1 MMDDGREHV
10 DRPIYDDDGEMI
22 VWPTLD
28 EDMEEFAEESEVAT
42 VAASD
47 DTTEDDTYYEVPDT
61 VEDDQDRIDVQ
72 VESIEDEECQD
83 AKIGDIQQAGEDYN
97 EAMDRIVGVLMQAL
111 STEEMTETMSAEL
124 QDATNDMETAKQ
136 TITDLCGDPDT
147 KVLQTDPDTK
157 IPQNLQEILETLTKD
172 GKAPWLYID
181 DEGNLLLDGES
192 VPKLKVIE
200 LEAEKIKADY
210 GEFKDLTTNNFT
222 AVNAKIDN
230 LDVGNLDA
238 VNATIKNLQADL
250 AHIGVLIGNSA
261 TIKDIQ
267 NLLLTSK
274 NTTIENALIKDAMID
289 TVSAN
294 KINTGI
300 INTNNV
306 SIQSDDGSMLL
317 QGNLQQFKD
326 KAGNVRIQIGK
337 DAKGDFTFTLYGAD
351 GKGQLIN
358 QNGIQSSDAIKDGLI
373 VNAKVADNANI
384 SAGKLD
390 IASLFSTMNES
401 GYTLKS
407 SKIKFDDKDQTLDVL
422 FNSLSTKVDNINT
435 ATGDI
440 SGLKTQVSTN
450 TTNIG
455 IANGKIETLI
465 TNTTI
470 EDNGTTTTLKNAFNS
485 VKDTVDKHEQTIS
498 SMGSTL
504 NSVSIEYYVSTSA
517 TSMQGGS
524 WSTTT
529 PQWQEGK
536 YIWQRIN
543 YGKVNGTTTYS
554 TPVCIQGA
562 KGEDGTGVNI
572 LDKYPSLEEL
582 KKAHPTG
589 NAGDCYTVNGTLY
602 TWSTSKNDWIDCGN
616 IKGEKGDQGI
626 QGIQG
631 IQGERGE
638 QGVQGVP
645 GKDGKTTYFHI
656 KYSANPNG
664 IPMSETPNTYIGT
677 YVNYD
682 PNDSADSTVYT
693 WSRFEG
699 EQGEQGIPGTNGTDG
714 KTYYLHIKYSDDG
727 GKTFTSNNGETP
739 GAYIGVYTDTNDKD
753 SNSVTTYTWSKIK
766 GEKGDK
772 GDQGLQGVPGTP
784 GTDGVTHYTWI
795 RYADDINGTGISNDP
810 TGKTY
815 IGFAYNKETS
825 TESNTPTDYTW
836 SLIKGDKGDTGVK
849 GDRGEKGETYY
860 TWIKYS
866 DNADGTGLYDTPKDT
881 TMYIGI
887 AINKTTP
894 TESVNKTDYTWSK
907 FKGDKGDKGDRGQ
920 QGEQGIPGTPGGKG
934 DPGEKGQSLVN
945 STPQWYKS
953 TSNTTQ
959 TGGEWTTTMP
969 TAEKGYWYWLRFKL
983 DFENPTETKYTTP
996 TLEQVY
1002 TKTSQ
1007 LEQSLDGFKTTVSNT
1022 YATNDSLGTVRNDV
1036 SKVEQTANSLTAK
1049 FTDGFDMGIIQQNAS
1064 GIKVLHTSIDDNSY
1078 THMSPTGFYLK
1089 CKGTD
1094 IFKLESDG
1102 ITMLGGILSNGTIQ
1116 GATIIGS
1123 TFKNESN
1130 TFSVDS
1136 EGNIV
1141 GAQIKG
1147 SEVVGDSFSVEGEL
1161 TADVITANKINSAQ
1175 YPSTLEDDI
1184 QISINSGGSD
1194 DNELY
1199 DGVSF
1204 ATVTGALEAL
1214 PKFLNGKVVDIWIQ
1228 KDVYENIDI
1237 RYFSSGR
1244 INLYLDG
1251 NTVYGYVRSYMSSI
1265 KVYVYGGYMKYET
1278 AKTGVIHPST
1288 GCAVASR
1295 TASLVG
1301 QESSCLN
1308 AYSLKIYGSDNASGS
1323 ATTIVGMACDSY
1335 ASGYYKDLQFIN
1347 CDIGFRANAGGRI
1360 HAAGSSG
1367 VCSQYGFEAVSGGLI
1382 TIANSKQ
1389 CGGNK
1394 SNTHVS
1400 SPGQIIAPTSVTYE
1414 GGNQTTDGNTAP
1426 TPTTSKTVT
1435 IKSNSGDTYR
1445 SSVYNNWKKD
1455 NTCRQ
1460 GDYGYGDCNGCWFFG
1475 SQFNQF
1481 KDKSISKI
1489 ELTIKRISGGS
1500 YAAVPIVVKTHN
1512 YASRPSGK
1520 PSYGSSCGSVS
1531 IAVGNSGKL
1540 TITNSTILNALSGG
1554 TIKGFGI
1561 QSAYNASSY
1570 AVCSGS
1576 VTMKVTYKE

>member
-1 MMDDGREHV
+1 MIGDGQERV
-10 DRPIYDDDGEMI
+10 DRPVYDDDGEI
-22 VWPTLD
+22 IIWPTED
-28 EDMEEFAEESEVAT
+28 EEMEEFAEEAEVAT
-42 VAASD
+42 VATSD

-72 VESIEDEECQD
+72 VESIEDEECED
-83 AKIGDIQQAGEDYN
+83 SKIGDIQQASESYD
-97 EAMDRIVGVLMQAL
+97 EAMDRIVSILTQAL
-111 STEEMTETMSAEL
+111 STEEMTEEMSAEL

-157 IPQNLQEILETLTKD
+157 IPQNLQELLETLTKD

-192 VPKLKVIE
+192 VPKLKVVE
-200 LEAEKIKADY
+200 LEAQKVKADL

-230 LDVGNLDA
+230 LNVGDLSA
-238 VNATIKNLQADL
+238 VNATIKNLQSDL

-294 KINTGI
+294 KINTGT

-407 SKIKFDDKDQTLDVL
+407 SKIKFDDKNQTLDVL
-422 FNSLSTKVDNINT
+422 FNSLSTKVDT
-435 ATGDI
+435 ANGDM
-440 SGLKTQVSTN
+440 SKLQTQVTTN

-455 IANGKIETLI
+455 VANGKIETLI
-465 TNTTI
+465 ADTTI
-470 EDNGTTTTLKNAFNS
+470 EEDGTTTTLKNAFNS

-517 TSMQGGS
+517 VALQGGS

-572 LDKYPSLEEL
+572 LDKYPSLEAL
-582 KKAHPTG
+582 KQAHPTG
-589 NAGDCYTVNGTLY
+589 NPGDCYTVNGTLY
-602 TWSTSKNDWIDCGN
+602 TWSTSKNDWVDCGN

-631 IQGERGE
+631 
-638 QGVQGVP
+638 P
-645 GKDGKTTYFHI
+645 
-656 KYSANPNG
+656 
-664 IPMSETPNTYIGT
+664 
-677 YVNYD
+677 
-682 PNDSADSTVYT
+682 
-693 WSRFEG
+693 
-699 EQGEQGIPGTNGTDG
+699 QGEQGP
-714 KTYYLHIKYSDDG
+714 
-727 GKTFTSNNGETP
+727 
-739 GAYIGVYTDTNDKD
+739 
-753 SNSVTTYTWSKIK
+753 
-766 GEKGDK
+766 
-772 GDQGLQGVPGTP
+772 QGP
-784 GTDGVTHYTWI
+784 
-795 RYADDINGTGISNDP
+795 
-810 TGKTY
+810 
-815 IGFAYNKETS
+815 
-825 TESNTPTDYTW
+825 
-836 SLIKGDKGDTGVK
+836 
-849 GDRGEKGETYY
+849 
-860 TWIKYS
+860 
-866 DNADGTGLYDTPKDT
+866 
-881 TMYIGI
+881 
-887 AINKTTP
+887 
-894 TESVNKTDYTWSK
+894 
-907 FKGDKGDKGDRGQ
+907 
-920 QGEQGIPGTPGGKG
+920 QGEQGGKG
-934 DPGEKGQSLVN
+934 DPGNPGEKGQSLVN

-953 TSNTTQ
+953 TSSTTQ
-959 TGGEWTTTMP
+959 TGGEWTGTMP
-969 TAEKGYWYWLRFKL
+969 VAEKGYWYWLRFKL
-983 DFENPTETKYTTP
+983 DFENPTETKYTAP
-996 TLEQVY
+996 TMEQVY
-1002 TKTSQ
+1002 TKTTS
-1007 LEQSLDGFKTTVSNT
+1007 LEQSLDGFKQTVSNT
-1022 YATNDSLGTVRNDV
+1022 YATNDDLGTIRNDV
-1036 SKVEQTANSLTAK
+1036 SRVEQTANKIRWFISGSSSSSMQLTQDALNIITK
-1049 FTDGFDMGIIQQNAS
+1049 QVKVDGDMIVDGA
-1064 GIKVLHTSIDDNSY
+1064 IDGK
-1078 THMSPTGFYLK
+1078 T
-1089 CKGTD
+1089 
-1094 IFKLESDG
+1094 
-1102 ITMLGGILSNGTIQ
+1102 IT

-1123 TFKNESN
+1123 TFRNQGN

-1161 TADVITANKINSAQ
+1161 TADTITANKINNAQ
-1175 YPSTLEDDI
+1175 YPSTLDDDI
-1184 QISINSGGSD
+1184 QIEIDPSTGSD
-1194 DNELY
+1194 DVELAEGAVY
-1199 DGVSF
+1199 QTIAGV
-1204 ATVTGALEAL
+1204 LDAL
-1214 PKFLNGKVVDIWIQ
+1214 PKFLNGKCVSIWMRGDIT
-1228 KDVYENIDI
+1228 ENADFQN
-1237 RYFSSGR
+1237 YTSGQ
-1244 INLYLDG
+1244 IKFYLDG
-1251 NTVYGYVRSYMSSI
+1251 HTLYGYIRNYMSSA
-1265 KVYVYGGYMKYET
+1265 KLWVYGGWPGTEEGQ
-1278 AKTGVIHPST
+1278 TGVVHPDT
-1288 GCAVASR
+1288 GCAVAGR
-1295 TASLVG
+1295 TGSIIS
-1301 QESSCLN
+1301 QESSSLN
-1308 AYSLKIYGSDNASGS
+1308 TYSIKVYGSDNKHSDGQS
-1323 ATTIVGMACDSY
+1323 SIVGYIGDAF
-1335 ASGYYKDLQFIN
+1335 ASMYIKNTTLVNCEVGYRGSG
-1347 CDIGFRANAGGRI
+1347 CARI
-1360 HAAGSSG
+1360 HDASSAG
-1367 VCSQYGFEAVSGGLI
+1367 VCSQYGFQTTSGAFI
-1382 TIANSKQ
+1382 TIANAAH
-1389 CGGNK
+1389 CGGLTA
-1394 SNTHVS
+1394 NTAQTL
-1400 SPGQIIAPTSVTYE
+1400 PGQIIQHAKATFA
-1414 GGNQTTDGNTAP
+1414 GGSQTTDPGKA
-1426 TPTTSKTVT
+1426 PTTSTKKTLT

-1455 NTCRQ
+1455 NTARQ

-1475 SQFNQF
+1475 TQFNQF
-1481 KDKSISKI
+1481 KGKSISKI

-1500 YAAVPIVVKTHN
+1500 YAAVPIAVKTHN
-1512 YASRPSGK
+1512 YTSRPSGK

-1531 IAVGNSGKL
+1531 IAVGSSGKL
-1540 TITNSTILNALSGG
+1540 TITNSTILNALSNG

-1576 VTMKVTYKE
+1576 VTMKVTYTE

>member
-1 MMDDGREHV
+1 MIGDGQERV
-10 DRPIYDDDGEMI
+10 DRPVYDDDGEI
-22 VWPTLD
+22 IIWPTED
-28 EDMEEFAEESEVAT
+28 EEMEEFAEEAEVAT
-42 VAASD
+42 VATSD

-72 VESIEDEECQD
+72 VESIEDEECED
-83 AKIGDIQQAGEDYN
+83 SKIGDIQQASESYD
-97 EAMDRIVGVLMQAL
+97 EAMDRIVSILTQAL
-111 STEEMTETMSAEL
+111 STEEMTEEMSAEL

-157 IPQNLQEILETLTKD
+157 IPQNLQELLETLTKD

-192 VPKLKVIE
+192 VPKLKVVE
-200 LEAEKIKADY
+200 LEAQKVKADL

-230 LDVGNLDA
+230 LNVGDLSA
-238 VNATIKNLQADL
+238 VNATIKNLQSDL

-294 KINTGI
+294 KINTGT

-407 SKIKFDDKDQTLDVL
+407 SKIKFDDKNQTLDVL
-422 FNSLSTKVDNINT
+422 FNSLSTKVDT
-435 ATGDI
+435 ANGDM
-440 SGLKTQVSTN
+440 SKLQTQVTTN

-455 IANGKIETLI
+455 VANGKIETLI
-465 TNTTI
+465 ADTTI
-470 EDNGTTTTLKNAFNS
+470 EEDGTTTTLKNAFNS

-517 TSMQGGS
+517 VALQGGS

-572 LDKYPSLEEL
+572 LDKYPSLEAL
-582 KKAHPTG
+582 KQAHPTG
-589 NAGDCYTVNGTLY
+589 NPGDCYTVNGTLY
-602 TWSTSKNDWIDCGN
+602 TWSTSKNDWVDCGN

-631 IQGERGE
+631 
-638 QGVQGVP
+638 P
-645 GKDGKTTYFHI
+645 
-656 KYSANPNG
+656 
-664 IPMSETPNTYIGT
+664 
-677 YVNYD
+677 
-682 PNDSADSTVYT
+682 
-693 WSRFEG
+693 
-699 EQGEQGIPGTNGTDG
+699 QGEQGP
-714 KTYYLHIKYSDDG
+714 
-727 GKTFTSNNGETP
+727 
-739 GAYIGVYTDTNDKD
+739 
-753 SNSVTTYTWSKIK
+753 
-766 GEKGDK
+766 
-772 GDQGLQGVPGTP
+772 QGP
-784 GTDGVTHYTWI
+784 
-795 RYADDINGTGISNDP
+795 
-810 TGKTY
+810 
-815 IGFAYNKETS
+815 
-825 TESNTPTDYTW
+825 
-836 SLIKGDKGDTGVK
+836 
-849 GDRGEKGETYY
+849 
-860 TWIKYS
+860 
-866 DNADGTGLYDTPKDT
+866 
-881 TMYIGI
+881 
-887 AINKTTP
+887 
-894 TESVNKTDYTWSK
+894 
-907 FKGDKGDKGDRGQ
+907 
-920 QGEQGIPGTPGGKG
+920 QGEQGGKG
-934 DPGEKGQSLVN
+934 DPGNPGEKGQSLVN

-953 TSNTTQ
+953 TSSTTQ
-959 TGGEWTTTMP
+959 TGGEWTGTMP
-969 TAEKGYWYWLRFKL
+969 VAEKGYWYWLRFKL
-983 DFENPTETKYTTP
+983 DFENPTETKYTAP
-996 TLEQVY
+996 TMEQVY
-1002 TKTSQ
+1002 TKTTS
-1007 LEQSLDGFKTTVSNT
+1007 LEQSLDGFKQTVSNT
-1022 YATNDSLGTVRNDV
+1022 YATNDDLGTIRNDV
-1036 SKVEQTANSLTAK
+1036 SRVEQTANKIGWFISGSSSSSMTLTDEALTVIAK
-1049 FTDGFDMGIIQQNAS
+1049 QLKVSGDMIVDGA
-1064 GIKVLHTSIDDNSY
+1064 IDGK
-1078 THMSPTGFYLK
+1078 T
-1089 CKGTD
+1089 
-1094 IFKLESDG
+1094 
-1102 ITMLGGILSNGTIQ
+1102 IT
-1116 GATIIGS
+1116 GATMVGG
-1123 TFKNESN
+1123 TFRNESN

-1141 GAQIKG
+1141 GAQIQG
-1147 SEVVGDSFSVEGEL
+1147 SEVIGDSFSVEGEL
-1161 TADVITANKINSAQ
+1161 TADTITANKINNAQ
-1175 YPSTLEDDI
+1175 YPSTLDDDI
-1184 QISINSGGSD
+1184 QIEIDPSTGSD
-1194 DNELY
+1194 DVELAEGAVY
-1199 DGVSF
+1199 QTIAGV
-1204 ATVTGALEAL
+1204 LDAL
-1214 PKFLNGKVVDIWIQ
+1214 PKFLNGKCVSIWMRGDIT
-1228 KDVYENIDI
+1228 ENADFQN
-1237 RYFSSGR
+1237 YTSGQ
-1244 INLYLDG
+1244 IKFYLDG
-1251 NTVYGYVRSYMSSI
+1251 HTLYGYIRNYMSSA
-1265 KVYVYGGYMKYET
+1265 KLWVYGGWPGTEEGQ
-1278 AKTGVIHPST
+1278 TGVVHPDT
-1288 GCAVASR
+1288 GCAVAGR
-1295 TASLVG
+1295 TGSIIS
-1301 QESSCLN
+1301 QESSSLN
-1308 AYSLKIYGSDNASGS
+1308 TYSIKVYGSDNKHSDGQS
-1323 ATTIVGMACDSY
+1323 SIVGYIGDAF
-1335 ASGYYKDLQFIN
+1335 ASMYIKNTTLVNCEVGYRGSG
-1347 CDIGFRANAGGRI
+1347 CARI
-1360 HAAGSSG
+1360 HDASSDG
-1367 VCSQYGFEAVSGGLI
+1367 VCSQYGFQTTSGAFI
-1382 TIANSKQ
+1382 TIANAAH
-1389 CGGNK
+1389 CGGLTA
-1394 SNTHVS
+1394 NTAQTL
-1400 SPGQIIAPTSVTYE
+1400 PGQIIQHAKATFA
-1414 GGNQTTDGNTAP
+1414 GGSQTTDPGKA
-1426 TPTTSKTVT
+1426 PTTSTKKTIT

-1475 SQFNQF
+1475 TQFNQF
-1481 KDKSISKI
+1481 KGKSISKI

-1500 YAAVPIVVKTHN
+1500 YAGIPIVVKTHN

-1540 TITNSTILNALSGG
+1540 TITNSTILNALSNG

-1561 QSAYNASSY
+1561 QSTYNASSY

-1576 VTMKVTYKE
+1576 VTMKVTYTE

>member
-1 MMDDGREHV
+1 MIGDGQERV
-10 DRPIYDDDGEMI
+10 DRPVYDDDGEI
-22 VWPTLD
+22 IIWPTED
-28 EDMEEFAEESEVAT
+28 EEMEEFAEEAEVAT
-42 VAASD
+42 VATSD

-72 VESIEDEECQD
+72 VESIEDEECED
-83 AKIGDIQQAGEDYN
+83 SKIGDIQQASESYD
-97 EAMDRIVGVLMQAL
+97 EAMDRIVSILTQAL
-111 STEEMTETMSAEL
+111 STEEMTEEMSAEL

-157 IPQNLQEILETLTKD
+157 IPQNLQELLETLTKD

-192 VPKLKVIE
+192 VPKLKVVE
-200 LEAEKIKADY
+200 LEAQKVKADL

-230 LDVGNLDA
+230 LNVGDLSA
-238 VNATIKNLQADL
+238 VNATIKNLQSDL

-294 KINTGI
+294 KINTGT

-407 SKIKFDDKDQTLDVL
+407 SKIKFDDKNQTLDVL
-422 FNSLSTKVDNINT
+422 FNSLSTKVDT
-435 ATGDI
+435 ANGDM
-440 SGLKTQVSTN
+440 SKLQTQVTTN

-455 IANGKIETLI
+455 VANGKIETLI
-465 TNTTI
+465 ADTTI
-470 EDNGTTTTLKNAFNS
+470 EEDGTTTTLKNAFNS

-517 TSMQGGS
+517 VALQGGS

-572 LDKYPSLEEL
+572 LDKYPSLEAL
-582 KKAHPTG
+582 KQAHPTG
-589 NAGDCYTVNGTLY
+589 NPGDCYTVNGTLY
-602 TWSTSKNDWIDCGN
+602 TWSTSKNDWVDCGN

-631 IQGERGE
+631 
-638 QGVQGVP
+638 P
-645 GKDGKTTYFHI
+645 
-656 KYSANPNG
+656 
-664 IPMSETPNTYIGT
+664 
-677 YVNYD
+677 
-682 PNDSADSTVYT
+682 
-693 WSRFEG
+693 
-699 EQGEQGIPGTNGTDG
+699 QGEQGP
-714 KTYYLHIKYSDDG
+714 
-727 GKTFTSNNGETP
+727 
-739 GAYIGVYTDTNDKD
+739 
-753 SNSVTTYTWSKIK
+753 
-766 GEKGDK
+766 
-772 GDQGLQGVPGTP
+772 QGP
-784 GTDGVTHYTWI
+784 
-795 RYADDINGTGISNDP
+795 
-810 TGKTY
+810 
-815 IGFAYNKETS
+815 
-825 TESNTPTDYTW
+825 
-836 SLIKGDKGDTGVK
+836 
-849 GDRGEKGETYY
+849 
-860 TWIKYS
+860 
-866 DNADGTGLYDTPKDT
+866 
-881 TMYIGI
+881 
-887 AINKTTP
+887 
-894 TESVNKTDYTWSK
+894 
-907 FKGDKGDKGDRGQ
+907 
-920 QGEQGIPGTPGGKG
+920 QGEQGGKG
-934 DPGEKGQSLVN
+934 DPGNPGEKGQSLVN

-953 TSNTTQ
+953 TSSTTQ
-959 TGGEWTTTMP
+959 TGGEWTGTMP
-969 TAEKGYWYWLRFKL
+969 VAEKGYWYWLRFKL
-983 DFENPTETKYTTP
+983 DFENPTETKYTAP
-996 TLEQVY
+996 TMEQVY
-1002 TKTSQ
+1002 TKTTS
-1007 LEQSLDGFKTTVSNT
+1007 LEQSLDGFKQTVSNT
-1022 YATNDSLGTVRNDV
+1022 YATNDDLGTIRNDV
-1036 SKVEQTANSLTAK
+1036 SRVEQTANKIGWFISGSSLSSMALTQDALNIITEQVK
-1049 FTDGFDMGIIQQNAS
+1049 VTGDMIVDGA
-1064 GIKVLHTSIDDNSY
+1064 IDGK
-1078 THMSPTGFYLK
+1078 T
-1089 CKGTD
+1089 
-1094 IFKLESDG
+1094 
-1102 ITMLGGILSNGTIQ
+1102 IT

-1123 TFKNESN
+1123 TFRNQGN

-1161 TADVITANKINSAQ
+1161 TADTITANKINSAQ

-1214 PKFLNGKVVDIWIQ
+1214 PKFLNGKKVDIWIQ
-1228 KDVYENIDI
+1228 EDIYENIDI
-1237 RYFSSGR
+1237 QYFTSGV

-1251 NTVYGYVRSYMSSI
+1251 NTVYGYIRNYMSST
-1265 KVYVYGGYMKYET
+1265 KVRVYGGYMKFET
-1278 AKTGVIHPST
+1278 ARTGVIHPSV

-1295 TASLVG
+1295 TGSLIG
-1301 QESSCLN
+1301 QESSPIN
-1308 AYSLKIYGSDNASGS
+1308 GYSLKIYGSDNKATDGNS
-1323 ATTIVGMACDSY
+1323 ATVGIIGDSY
-1335 ASGYYKDLQFIN
+1335 STGYYRDVQFVN
-1347 CDIGFRANAGGRI
+1347 CDIAFRGSGGGRI
-1360 HAAGSSG
+1360 HDAGSSG
-1367 VCSQYGFEAVSGGLI
+1367 VCKQYAYQATSGAVI
-1382 TIANSKQ
+1382 TIANASH
-1389 CGGNK
+1389 CGGITANIAQ
-1394 SNTHVS
+1394 TL
-1400 SPGQIIAPTSVTYE
+1400 PAQIIAHGSAKYE
-1414 GGNQTTDGNTAP
+1414 GGNQTTDGNQAP
-1426 TPTTSKTVT
+1426 STSTTKTVT
-1435 IKSNSGDTYR
+1435 IKSISGDTYR

-1455 NTCRQ
+1455 NTARQ

-1475 SQFNQF
+1475 TQFNQF
-1481 KDKSISKI
+1481 KGKSISKI

-1500 YAAVPIVVKTHN
+1500 YAAVPIAVKTHN
-1512 YASRPSGK
+1512 YTSRPSGK